1 MNEAAALI
9 LGGTVSD
16 RTATSGDTA
25 ARGEAAALLG
35 KRGIKKARPATAK
48 ARRSPKR

>member
-25 ARGEAAALLG
+25 ARGAAAALLG
-35 KRGIKKARPATAK
+35 KRGTKKPQPAPAR